1 MSAGRH
7 LDEALAAESEAYSAL
22 LAGEPAQEQLLRA
35 RDAYLAWHEES
46 SATSWGRLIGALKM
60 AILADDGVERIAG
73 QAIAETDETEP
84 SPASAYARS
93 LAQLALGERPQV
105 EPMLDTGDAF
115 ERTGRAMAALAA
127 GDREQ
132 YNRALAEIMSRLRR
146 PRRAPLRRGGGRHGH
161 GARAA
166 GRPAGPL
173 GRSGQ
178 PAPAAGLLTI
188 ICALPGDEPRE
199 SVALAARRS
208 PVRARLAPLL
218 LCRPDHGG
226 DWAV

>member
-35 RDAYLAWHEES
+35 RDAYLASHEES

-132 YNRALAEIMSRLRR
+132 YNRALAEIVSDFAARDAHLSGVAVADTAMVLERL
-146 PRRAPLRRGGGRHGH
+146 AAQRG
-161 GARAA
+161 
-166 GRPAGPL
+166 L
-173 GRSGQ
+173 S
-178 PAPAAGLLTI
+178 AGL
-188 ICALPGDEPRE
+188 D
-199 SVALAARRS
+199 S
-208 PVRARLAPLL
+208 PLL
-218 LCRPDHGG
+218 PPRLTGLAILWPARGYSSVGRASRWQREGHRFEPG
-226 DWAV
+226 